1 VSGSAEVRPARYADT
16 VEEAARTV
24 LPEEVHRYVRAGSGR
39 SISTREA
46 ASAWDALRFVP
57 RVLRDVT
64 DVDLTTT
71 LLGTEVR
78 SPFGVAPTTLQRAA
92 HSDGEAAMATGVAE
106 AGGLL
111 VVSSNAGT
119 TFEEIADAGA
129 PWWLQMYVTADRS
142 ATAPVL
148 ERAVAAGAR
157 ALVLTADTPVVGT
170 KELGERSVWDH
181 VEPGWL
187 RVNFPAPGTGSDP
200 SRLEKARDLGP
211 QDVAWLADTFGV
223 PVVVKGVLHP
233 ADARRCVDAGAA
245 AVWVSNHGGRQLDQV
260 WSSAE
265 ALGEVSEEV
274 GDEVEVYVDGG
285 VRRGL
290 HALAAAALGA
300 RSVFLGRPAFY
311 ALAVDGPSGVARL
324 LRDLAGELEES
335 LRLSGHVS
343 LDGVGRELLRGQP
356 WRALTKG
363 DEAVTQGTH
372 PRFDGA

>member
-1 VSGSAEVRPARYADT
+1 VSGSAEVRAARYADT
-16 VEEAARTV
+16 VEEAARSV
-24 LPEEVHRYVRAGSGR
+24 LPEEVHRYVATGAGR
-39 SISTREA
+39 SISTNEA
-46 ASAWDALRFVP
+46 ASAWDAIRFVP
-57 RVLRDVT
+57 RVLQDVT

-78 SPFGVAPTTLQRAA
+78 SPLGVAPTTLQRAA
-92 HSDGEAAMATGVAE
+92 HPEGEAAMAAGVAE

-119 TFEEIADAGA
+119 SFEQVADAGA

-142 ATAPVL
+142 ATAPVI

-157 ALVLTADTPVVGT
+157 ALVLTADTPVVAT
-170 KELGERSVWDH
+170 KELGQRTVWDL

-187 RVNFPAPGTGSDP
+187 RVNFPAEMGSDP
-200 SRLEKARDLGP
+200 TRREKARDLGP
-211 QDVAWLADTFGV
+211 QDIAWLADTFDL

-265 ALGEVSEEV
+265 ALPEIVDEV
-274 GDEVEVYVDGG
+274 GEEVEVYVDGG
-285 VRRGL
+285 VRRGT

-300 RSVFLGRPAFY
+300 RAVFLGRPALY
-311 ALAVDGPSGVARL
+311 ALAADGSSGVARL
-324 LRDLAGELEES
+324 LRDLAVELEEA
-335 LRLSGHVS
+335 LRLSGHVAP
-343 LDGVGRELLRGQP
+343 DGVGRELLRGA
-356 WRALTKG
+356 RG
-363 DEAVTQGTH
+363 AVQH
-372 PRFDGA
+372 PFTGCDPGHRPPI